1 MKTGFTSIIIT
12 TCGDHLEDCLKP
24 CLTSLIPNTNLLKS
38 EIIIVANGCKKE
50 TKEYVESLG
59 IYYKL
64 LWYED
69 LIGYPGA
76 INVGIE
82 ASEGEFIVL
91 LNDDTEILGNN
102 WIEMLMLP
110 FFYSAENVGITG
122 PIKAPTHF
130 DVNRFFLINFCVMI
144 KREVFDKVG
153 PFDEMFSPGAGE
165 DTDFSLK
172 AVDAGYKLVQ
182 VPSES
187 QLTHNK
193 DGKFMVGGFPIYHK
207 GGETLGELSN
217 WLEIVEKNRKI
228 LEGRYA
234 KNKK

>member
-1 MKTGFTSIIIT
+1 MRIGFTSIIIT
-12 TCGDHLEDCLKP
+12 TCGDHLEDCLRP
-24 CLTSLIPNTNLLKS
+24 CLTSLISNTDLTKS

-69 LIGYPGA
+69 LIGYPRA
-76 INVGIE
+76 LNVGIAE
-82 ASEGEFIVL
+82 AEGEFIVL

-110 FFYSAENVGITG
+110 FSDPSVGITG
-122 PIKAPTHF
+122 PIKASTHF
-130 DVNRFFLINFCVMI
+130 DANRFFLINFCVMFR
-144 KREVFDKVG
+144 REVFDKVG
-153 PFDEMFSPGAGE
+153 PFDELFSPGAGE
-165 DTDFSLK
+165 DTDYCLK

-187 QLTHNK
+187 QLTHDK
-193 DGKFMVGGFPIYHK
+193 DGKFMVGSFPIYHK
-207 GGETLGELSN
+207 GEATLPYLPGIPYSESQA
-217 WLEIVEKNRKI
+217 KNRKL
-228 LEGRYA
+228 LEERYVS
-234 KNKK
+234 